1 MREDVRLAI
10 ETLRGMQKYFESE
23 YDDFRVDRGLGGAL
37 EGLICELEEWGN
49 QNG

>member
-23 YDDFRVDRGLGGAL
+23 YNDFRTDRSPGGDL
-37 EGLICELEEWGN
+37 EGLICELEKWG
-49 QNG
+49 